1 MPGTGGAA
9 AASSPDGTFPDWPA
23 AAFDATS
30 VDSALTAL
38 YGTTEVTQTDDVV
51 IDLPVFAE
59 AGAMV
64 PIAVST
70 RLPRVQAIHVLVRE
84 NPAPLAVSFAPLP
97 GSDPL
102 VATRVRV
109 ERTSDVVVCVRA
121 GRPALRQHRGRR
133 RDRAR
138 RLHGAQGARL
148 MRKAS
153 YTRSGRRD
161 HVRRCSTRQHS

>member
-1 MPGTGGAA
+1 VRRRQMLGMLAAGAA
-9 AASSPDGTFPDWPA
+9 FAATGCAADRRRAAAPPASPDGAFPDWPA

-30 VDSALTAL
+30 VDLALTAL

-97 GSDPL
+97 GAEPL

-121 GRPALRQHRGRR
+121 AGRLYANTADVVVTGPDGCTGHKVPG
-133 RDRAR
+133 
-138 RLHGAQGARL
+138 
-148 MRKAS
+148 
-153 YTRSGRRD
+153 
-161 HVRRCSTRQHS
+161 